1 MTIDQKA
8 LYKDA
13 TQNIDARIE
22 DLLSRM
28 TLEEKIGQMTQVE
41 KNSISPDQ
49 LAEHSIGSIL
59 SGGGGNPSPNTPI
72 DWRKM
77 VRPYQESALES
88 RLGIPMIYGV
98 DAVHGHSNVK
108 GTVIFPH
115 NIGLGATR
123 DADLIE
129 RIAQVTSRELLGTGV
144 QWNFAPAVSVPQDI
158 RWGRTYEGYSENTDL
173 VTELGRAYIKG
184 LQTRQ
189 GDETYVL
196 PSVKHFVGDGGTTW
210 GSALTYDWIH
220 FVWQGKRDDG
230 TWSIDQGNTEID
242 EETLRKI
249 HLAPYYDAIEEGAL
263 NIMVSYSSWN
273 GLKMHAHE
281 YLLNDVLKGEMGFE
295 GFLVSDWMGI
305 DQYNADYYTCVVS
318 SINAGL
324 DMIMVPYDYMRFIN
338 AVIEAV
344 DKGDITKDRI
354 DDAVRRILRAK
365 FHMGVFE
372 KPLTDEKWLDIVG
385 CNAHRE
391 VAREA
396 VRKSMVLLKNDNN
409 VLPLDK
415 VLSSVLVAGEGADN
429 IGLQCGG
436 WSIEWMGKSGQTTA
450 GTTILSGIHG
460 AVGGAI
466 PLEYDP
472 DGKFIRDDK
481 AEIGIVVVGETPY
494 AEGSGDCKDLTLS
507 ADDIALVKRM
517 REHCNQLVTII
528 LSGRPLIITDIL
540 DYTDSIIAA
549 WLPGTEGQG
558 ISDVLFGDYPFTGK
572 LSYNW
577 ARDMSQVPL
586 SALNASDDAPLWAFG
601 HGLTT

>member
-1 MTIDQKA
+1 MTIDQKT
-8 LYKDA
+8 LYKNA
-13 TQNIDARIE
+13 TQAIDARID

-28 TLEEKIGQMTQVE
+28 TLGEKIGQMTQVE

-59 SGGGGNPSPNTPI
+59 SGGGGNPSPNTPT

-77 VRPYQESALES
+77 VRAFQEAALES

-108 GTVIFPH
+108 GAVIFPH
-115 NIGLGATR
+115 NVGLGATR

-144 QWNFAPAVSVPQDI
+144 QWNFAPAVSIPQDI

-210 GSALTYDWIH
+210 GSVRTYDWIH
-220 FVWQGKRDDG
+220 FVWQADDDR
-230 TWSIDQGNTEID
+230 WSIDQGDTQID
-242 EETLRKI
+242 EETLRKV

-281 YLLNDVLKGEMGFE
+281 YLLTDVLKGEMGFE
-295 GFLVSDWMGI
+295 GFLVSDWMAI
-305 DQYNADYYTCVVS
+305 DQSNEDYYACVVA

-338 AVIEAV
+338 ALIEAV
-344 DKGDITKDRI
+344 DKGDVTKERI

-372 KPLTDEKWLDIVG
+372 KPLTDEKWLDLVG

-409 VLPLDK
+409 VLPLEK
-415 VLSSVLVAGEGADN
+415 VLSSILVAGKGADN

-436 WSIEWMGKSGQTTA
+436 WSIEWMGQSGQITA
-450 GTTILSGIHG
+450 GTTLLSGIHG
-460 AVGGAI
+460 AIGGMI

-481 AEIGIVVVGETPY
+481 AEVGIVVVGEMPY
-494 AEGSGDCKDLTLS
+494 AEGNGDREDLTLS
-507 ADDIALVKRM
+507 VEDIALVKRM
-517 REHCNQLVTII
+517 REQCNQLVTII
-528 LSGRPLIITDIL
+528 LSGRPLIITDII
-540 DYTDSIIAA
+540 DYTDSIVAA
-549 WLPGTEGQG
+549 WLLGTEGQG
-558 ISDVLFGDYPFTGK
+558 VSDVLFGDYPFMGK

-586 SALNASDDAPLWAFG
+586 SALNASDDAPQWAFG